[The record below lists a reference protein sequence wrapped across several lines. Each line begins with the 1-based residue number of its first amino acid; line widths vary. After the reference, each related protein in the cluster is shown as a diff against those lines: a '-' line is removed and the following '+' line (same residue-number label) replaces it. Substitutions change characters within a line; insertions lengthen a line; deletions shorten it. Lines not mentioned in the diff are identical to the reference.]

1 VTEFENKL
9 EILGGFYN
17 LYRDDDELND
27 FFDYNDIG
35 MPLAYL
41 ASEGLCELSPDGRKY
56 VAETWDMLLVFTG
69 IEDTGFENLDQFL
82 ERNALE

>member
-56 VAETWDMLLVFTG
+56 VAESWDMLLSFTG